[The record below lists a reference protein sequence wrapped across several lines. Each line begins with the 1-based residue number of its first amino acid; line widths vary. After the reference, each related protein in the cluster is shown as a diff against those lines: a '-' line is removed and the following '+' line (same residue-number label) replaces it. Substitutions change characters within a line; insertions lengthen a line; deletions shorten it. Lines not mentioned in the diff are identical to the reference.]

1 MPSSSMCR
9 RCSDRWESSVESAR
23 RRPQGAHLPASPRVT
38 RTWYRSVTVPVTR
51 KPSAPLTTCTS
62 DAPST
67 WGVPPRAGSHR
78 SSVPV
83 PPAYKE
89 QAPTKPVQGAQW
101 KSAKPDDTAIC
112 GKWWEI
118 FNDPKLNTLEE
129 QVNISN
135 QNVLTAEAQFRAAR
149 DSVRIA
155 RSGLIPTATTNRS
168 FSNS

>member
-1 MPSSSMCR
+1 MVGPR
-9 RCSDRWESSVESAR
+9 YQ
-23 RRPQGAHLPASPRVT
+23 RP
-38 RTWYRSVTVPVTR
+38 
-51 KPSAPLTTCTS
+51 
-62 DAPST
+62 
-67 WGVPPRAGSHR
+67 
-78 SSVPV
+78 SVPV